1 MPTDISVSTDT
12 VRRAS
17 GRPWLAGP
25 HGTDL
30 PIHVTFDFTKF
41 THANFTTKGEIPNG
55 CVLGIVTATGKY
67 GPYEP
72 GATDGRQTA
81 AALAFNDNTIPA
93 NTSAVIT
100 DAALVHC
107 GVRVAGLPIKTGP
120 GALDA
125 NARTALKNVVF
136 YG

>member
-1 MPTDISVSTDT
+1 MPTDISVSAAT
-12 VRRAS
+12 VRRAP

-30 PIHVTFDFTKF
+30 PIHVVYDFTTF

-55 CVLGIVTATGKY
+55 TVLGKITASGKY
-67 GPYEP
+67 GPYDP
-72 GATDGRQTA
+72 GATDGRQA
-81 AALAFNDNTIPA
+81 AAAVAFNDNTIPV
-93 NTSAVIT
+93 NTAAVVT

-107 GVRVAGLPIKTGP
+107 GVRVASLPIKTGP
-120 GALDA
+120 GSLDA
-125 NARTALKNVVF
+125 NARTALKSVVF

>member
-1 MPTDISVSTDT
+1 MPTDISVSAAT
-12 VRRAS
+12 VRRAP

-30 PIHVTFDFTKF
+30 PVHVVLDFATF
-41 THANFTTKGEIPNG
+41 THANFTAKGEIPNG
-55 CVLGIVTATGKY
+55 TILGKITASGKF

-72 GATDGRQTA
+72 GATDGRQA
-81 AALAFNDNTIPA
+81 AAAVAFNDNTIPA
-93 NTSAVIT
+93 NTATVVT

-107 GVRVAGLPIKTGP
+107 GVRVASLPIKTGP
-120 GALDA
+120 GSLDA
-125 NARTALKNVVF
+125 NARTALRSVVF